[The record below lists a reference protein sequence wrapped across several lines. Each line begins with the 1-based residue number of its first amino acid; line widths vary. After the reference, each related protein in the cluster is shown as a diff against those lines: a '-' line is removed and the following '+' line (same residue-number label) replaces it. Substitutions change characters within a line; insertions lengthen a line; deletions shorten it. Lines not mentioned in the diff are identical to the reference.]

1 MLVLIVKMNLIIPN
15 PKTTNLLEDALI
27 HSKLLPAVYLGEK
40 SIMITFSHIKSIS
53 YLIFLFSRMA
63 GRRPE
68 RAAGNGVWLDHQAWT
83 KIVMGACLG
92 IIVYYQM
99 QSKSNKEVPL
109 AKNSEFLNGK
119 RSQVSICAPIFKR
132 EIENLGNP
140 SKIFC
145 DLP

>member
-1 MLVLIVKMNLIIPN
+1 
-15 PKTTNLLEDALI
+15 
-27 HSKLLPAVYLGEK
+27 
-40 SIMITFSHIKSIS
+40 
-53 YLIFLFSRMA
+53 MA

-145 DLP
+145 DLHTCP

>member
-1 MLVLIVKMNLIIPN
+1 
-15 PKTTNLLEDALI
+15 
-27 HSKLLPAVYLGEK
+27 
-40 SIMITFSHIKSIS
+40 
-53 YLIFLFSRMA
+53 MA

-145 DLP
+145 DLPWKNNKLKIDI